1 MALLLTNHHFFRARV
16 LITLDGPRD
25 ADYKSISTQTLAV
38 PQCKHCNFVAH
49 QKNPNFKYQKR
60 DEGKQLF
67 SAACA
72 YLLGIHCERSGGG
85 GGHGAYQSNARL
97 TELGLK
103 INWQAKMSPQE
114 MSDCQWPVVRLK
126 KTTTK
131 KRPVWIIASHTI
143 NTIPNNA
150 AAIFLSNFG
159 KIIYSYFPKWP
170 WSIRGATQ
178 P

>member
-67 SAACA
+67 FQQRVRTC
-72 YLLGIHCERSGGG
+72 SGSTVRGG
-85 GGHGAYQSNARL
+85 EAMAHINQTHG
-97 TELGLK
+97 
-103 INWQAKMSPQE
+103 
-114 MSDCQWPVVRLK
+114 
-126 KTTTK
+126 
-131 KRPVWIIASHTI
+131 
-143 NTIPNNA
+143 
-150 AAIFLSNFG
+150 
-159 KIIYSYFPKWP
+159 
-170 WSIRGATQ
+170 
-178 P
+178 